1 MNDTLKI
8 GEVTIER
15 TAALAPMAGVADR
28 AYRLM
33 SKKYGAA
40 YVISEMVSAKG
51 ICYNDRKTAELCTVT
66 DEERPMAVQLFGNEP
81 DFMAEA
87 VKIVLDYSPD
97 IIDINMGCPVP
108 KVVGTGA
115 GSALMKNVK
124 LAADV
129 VEAAV
134 KAAGSTPVTVKIR
147 SGWSADSI
155 NAPEMAKALEAAGA
169 AAIAVHGRTRDMFYS
184 GESSIDVVKAVKK
197 AVSVPVI
204 GNGDIINAEVEKKS
218 IESDS
223 GNYPGFGITLLYE
236 RNQVSFLD
244 ALIKT
249 PSTTFQMVGAVFNS
263 FGMLFS
269 GQVSIRDISGPIGTI
284 HYISE
289 YAQTNWLYILLFLPL
304 LSVNLA
310 VFNILPIPSL
320 DGARILFLLI
330 EVIRRKPINK
340 EIESRINSIGLIIL
354 FLFIIMVDIVNLLL
368 A

>member
-1 MNDTLKI
+1 MTDTLKI
-8 GEVTIER
+8 GNVSIER

-33 SKKYGAA
+33 CKKYGAA
-40 YVISEMVSAKG
+40 YVVSEMVSAKG

-204 GNGDIINAEVEKKS
+204 GNGDIINADSCVKMYRETCCDLVMIGRGSYGNPFIFQEIAAKLHGKIYTPPDLEEKMKVMLEHIRLILELS
-218 IESDS
+218 EKCEELAMHEARKHAAWYMNGYYGSAKFRGRCYQLSSYAEAEALAAEFIE
-223 GNYPGFGITLLYE
+223 LQ
-236 RNQVSFLD
+236 RQH
-244 ALIKT
+244 K
-249 PSTTFQMVGAVFNS
+249 
-263 FGMLFS
+263 
-269 GQVSIRDISGPIGTI
+269 
-284 HYISE
+284 
-289 YAQTNWLYILLFLPL
+289 
-304 LSVNLA
+304 
-310 VFNILPIPSL
+310 
-320 DGARILFLLI
+320 
-330 EVIRRKPINK
+330 INK
-340 EIESRINSIGLIIL
+340 
-354 FLFIIMVDIVNLLL
+354 M
-368 A
+368 